1 MAKGKAARG
10 VLGNDPFL
18 RGAAVR
24 AAPPEPEPA
33 GVAKKPAAPS
43 LPKKGAATR
52 GKASMAA
59 TREKTQTAAKSASK
73 AKKPAA
79 VKTADS
85 ASARGSTRAA
95 ATQAPIPDP
104 TPLRVEVTTTIASTF
119 AADAPP
125 KVRAEER
132 LPARGPEAER
142 FETEEPRYA
151 GSASHGAPSLSHRA
165 AGALGLAREI
175 LIQALRSEKVED
187 IRRGAQ
193 GLTEALFTAIGTS
206 GSTTLDAFGRDASL
220 VEKLRPLT
228 EFLYERYWRVHVE
241 GAVHVPAGPVILVAN
256 HSGAVPYDGP
266 VLAAAL
272 QRERPDLEQ
281 PRWLVEDQI
290 FYAPFFGTLLNRL
303 GAVRANPDNAVRL
316 LADQRPVLVF
326 PEGFQALSKP
336 YSERYQLKRFG
347 RGGFVKIALR
357 QRCSIVPV
365 AVIGSEETTPLLAKL
380 PGRVLGLPYIPL
392 TPLGP
397 LPLPARW
404 NIRFGEPI
412 DLEGLGAEAAD
423 DLVAVQRLTERTRES
438 IQEMLR
444 NLLRERQG

>member
-24 AAPPEPEPA
+24 APSDAAEGKAEAAKRVDVAEVKAAAKVAAKPVEKRPA
-33 GVAKKPAAPS
+33 KSNAKKPSSKKPGKVAA
-43 LPKKGAATR
+43 KKTRAEKSRVQTADLEKTRVETTDLETASVEPPDVDTAATT
-52 GKASMAA
+52 S
-59 TREKTQTAAKSASK
+59 
-73 AKKPAA
+73 
-79 VKTADS
+79 
-85 ASARGSTRAA
+85 
-95 ATQAPIPDP
+95 
-104 TPLRVEVTTTIASTF
+104 L
-119 AADAPP
+119 
-125 KVRAEER
+125 
-132 LPARGPEAER
+132 PEAELSAN
-142 FETEEPRYA
+142 ETFAPPRYA
-151 GSASHGAPSLSHRA
+151 GSNPVSGPSFAHRA
-165 AGALGLAREI
+165 SGALGIAREI
-175 LIQALRSEKVED
+175 LIQALRNQRIDD
-187 IRRGAQ
+187 IRRAAR
-193 GLTEALFTAIGTS
+193 GLTEALLTAVGTA
-206 GSTTLDAFGRDASL
+206 GSTELDAFGRDADL

-241 GAVHVPAGPVILVAN
+241 GAIHVPAGPVILVAN

-266 VLAAAL
+266 VLSAAL
-272 QRERPDLEQ
+272 QRERPDLVQ

-316 LADQRPVLVF
+316 LLEGRPVLVF

-357 QRCSIVPV
+357 QGCPIVPV
-365 AVIGSEETTPLLAKL
+365 AVVGSEETTPLLAKL
-380 PGRVLGLPYIPL
+380 PGRILGLPYIPL

-397 LPLPARW
+397 IPLPARW

-412 DLEGLGAEAAD
+412 DVEGLGADAAD
-423 DLVAVQRLTERTRES
+423 DPGAVQRITDRTRES
-438 IQEMLR
+438 IQDLLR
-444 NLLRERQG
+444 NLLRERTIR